1 MDSILSLVGK
11 HFQINRK
18 LQGLAYKSVSE
29 VTGID
34 RNILSKIENGQAPL
48 SLERFIKLCKF
59 YGLEPGAFLDA
70 VLQEREAGIKDMA
83 LLSAKLYT

>member
-18 LQGLAYKSVSE
+18 LQGLTCKYVAE

-34 RNILSKIENGQAPL
+34 RNVIGKIEKGKAPL
-48 SLERFIKLCKF
+48 SLERFIKLCGF
-59 YGLEPGAFLDA
+59 YELEPGAFLDA
-70 VLQEREAGIKDMA
+70 VLQEQETGVKNMSSLA
-83 LLSAKLYT
+83 AKLYE

>member
-1 MDSILSLVGK
+1 MDSILCLVGK
-11 HFQINRK
+11 HLQINRK
-18 LQGLAYKSVSE
+18 LQGMTCKYVAD

-34 RNILSKIENGQAPL
+34 RNVIGKIEKGQAPL
-48 SLERFIKLCKF
+48 SLERFIRLCKF

-70 VLQEREAGIKDMA
+70 VLQEQEAGVKDMT